1 MQNSA
6 RVLGAIPDL
15 LILCFQIVGHG
26 ESPAFFNDRYLL
38 LYVAVVL
45 DLLGTMTFTLHG
57 IATTVMINT
66 VELHRT

>member
-38 LYVAVVL
+38 LYVAVA
-45 DLLGTMTFTLHG
+45 LGTMTFTLHG